1 MVIPVPVNI
10 AVFALFGLAYSWVL
24 STACRQG
31 VFRVTG
37 VRGLDAYV
45 LAWVVGLFSG
55 LTFLPALYL
64 GLGFHEFSPGP
75 VGQQLTRRLHWLGR
89 GQIGYVC
96 VYGLLILLTV
106 RQR

>member
-10 AVFALFGLAYSWVL
+10 AVFLLFGLAYGGVL
-24 STACRQG
+24 SAACRNR

-45 LAWVVGLFSG
+45 LAWVIGLLAG

-64 GLGFHEFSPGP
+64 GLGFNEFGPGP
-75 VGQQLTRRLHWLGR
+75 VGQRLTRRLHWLGR

>member
-10 AVFALFGLAYSWVL
+10 AVFVLFGLAYGAIL
-24 STACRQG
+24 STACVRG
-31 VFRVTG
+31 VFRLTG
-37 VRGLDAYV
+37 RRGLDAYG
-45 LAWVVGLFSG
+45 LAWILGLLAG
-55 LTFLPALYL
+55 LTVLPALYL
-64 GLGFHEFSPGP
+64 GLGFNEFSPGP

-89 GQIGYVC
+89 GQITYIC